1 MSSAYRLFW
10 PLVIL
15 WQVKLAEAKV
25 NMKNGV
31 TSGEKFFGSRVSQQR
46 SWVIIALFAALLSLT
61 GGASRYDE
69 IQIVALRSLSAVF
82 VIPAI
87 YFVASERLKADRTLA
102 GLFFL
107 YVLLVVI
114 QLIPLPAEIWG
125 KLPGRGDLRQMDV
138 VLGLGDVWRP
148 MTLAP
153 LRTWNVLG
161 SLIVPGMG
169 LLLVITL
176 GVSSNVL
183 MRIVAVLGV
192 SNALLG
198 LFQIASGDS
207 GIFYLYDVTNRGSP
221 VGLFANENHSGIF
234 AACSMLVVT
243 RLGLEAGKVQGAAWG
258 RLFWAMAFFLIFAVS
273 LLSGSRAGFSASV
286 GAMAISITMIALS
299 PRSTGQH
306 ALKTRKQGW
315 VDRHPRLLLAI
326 PITLALLTAAA
337 FLTLG
342 RTPAFRDLLSE
353 DSFADLRWSLWPVIV
368 EILET
373 HWIFGAGFGSFEQ
386 VYQTYEPTELLM
398 SVYINQAHNDWVQLI
413 IEGGVVAAL
422 ILLSLFVWMT
432 RAIVALSSSR
442 GTRVRGIFWVSNF
455 AIISAA
461 SLIDY
466 PLRTPLFQVVAIWF
480 LLALSRDWRD
490 MNAT

>member
-1 MSSAYRLFW
+1 MDSGVASG
-10 PLVIL
+10 
-15 WQVKLAEAKV
+15 K
-25 NMKNGV
+25 KN
-31 TSGEKFFGSRVSQQR
+31 FGSRTVRQK
-46 SWVIIALFAALLSLT
+46 SWIVLALFAVLLSLS
-61 GGASRYDE
+61 GGASRFDE
-69 IQIVALRSLSAVF
+69 VQIAALRSLSAIF
-82 VIPAI
+82 LIPAI
-87 YFVASERLKADRTLA
+87 YFASSEKLKAERALF
-102 GLFFL
+102 GLFIL

-114 QLIPLPAEIWG
+114 QLIPLPAEIWS

-138 VLGLGDVWRP
+138 MLGLGDVWRP
-148 MTLAP
+148 LTFAP

-161 SLIVPGMG
+161 SLIVPVMG
-169 LLLVITL
+169 FLLVITL
-176 GVSSNVL
+176 GIPSNVL

-243 RLGLEAGKVQGAAWG
+243 RLGLESGKVQGAAWG
-258 RLFWAMAFFLIFAVS
+258 RLIWALAFFLIFAVS

-286 GAMAISITMIALS
+286 GAMAISIAMIALS
-299 PRSTGQH
+299 PRSTGQN
-306 ALKTRKQGW
+306 ASKTPKRGW
-315 VDRHPRLLLAI
+315 VDRHPRLLLAM
-326 PITLALLTAAA
+326 PIILALLTAGA

-368 EILET
+368 EMLET

-422 ILLSLFVWMT
+422 ILLSLLIWIA
-432 RAIVALSSSR
+432 RGIVAISSSR
-442 GTRVRGIFWVSNF
+442 ASRVRGIFWVSIF

-461 SLIDY
+461 SLVDY

-480 LLALSRDWRD
+480 LLALSRDRRD